1 MKQHFYGK
9 RNHTFQ
15 SLYLTTVSPSKMS
28 MPSFFMNISA
38 ILSLFL
44 MKSKEFFLSFKF
56 WITVHDFLFSQN
68 IQLFNIWVYFIHV
81 QKKIHLICYMLLFAV
96 FWILKFMI
104 NLHKIILYFL
114 YFASIANFNENEYLY
129 NSVVILQVAFIL
141 RCIRNVNSQTC

>member
-1 MKQHFYGK
+1 MQTSQQDGSSIILIHMKQHFYGK

-56 WITVHDFLFSQN
+56 WITVHDFLVSQN

-81 QKKIHLICYMLLFAV
+81 QKKYTSFVICFYLLYSGYWNLWLTCIKLFYI
-96 FWILKFMI
+96 FSIL
-104 NLHKIILYFL
+104 LL
-114 YFASIANFNENEYLY
+114 
-129 NSVVILQVAFIL
+129 LQISMKMNICTIQLWFC
-141 RCIRNVNSQTC
+141 R